1 MQEPE
6 VPEAVKVQVTGEPEE
21 GVAVSVIN
29 APVVSPATSKVGV
42 VSTVLLS
49 VEEVPLSE
57 PDCRSGAG
65 VGVLGVMVTVPDD
78 AAEKFPVAST
88 ENALYKPGT
97 SPKVAKLVGLFAVAI
112 ETLFHSVPSAAVI
125 VAVSLGVILV
135 LTR

>member
-65 VGVLGVMVTVPDD
+65 VGFGGSIVTVPLE
-78 AAEKFPVAST
+78 AGERFPAESMAY
-88 ENALYKPGT
+88 AL
-97 SPKVAKLVGLFAVAI
+97 
-112 ETLFHSVPSAAVI
+112 
-125 VAVSLGVILV
+125 
-135 LTR
+135 